1 MTLAALIETH
11 GYWVLAVG
19 CFLEGETILVL
30 AGYAAYRG
38 YLNPVAVIAIASTA
52 GFAGD
57 QFFFWL
63 GRRHG
68 AALLSRWPA
77 LAKQAE
83 RVQRMLA
90 RYHEAVIIGMRF
102 AYGLRIAGPVL
113 MGTTSVPALR
123 FGVLNALGALLWAC
137 VVGGLGWVFGDVAET
152 VFSEIRRFEGWLL
165 LGLVLAGA
173 VAWWLGRRRRR

>member
-19 CFLEGETILVL
+19 CFLEGETVLLL

-38 YLNPVAVIAIASTA
+38 YLNPVTVIAIASAA

-57 QFFFWL
+57 QLYFWL

-68 AALLSRWPA
+68 TALLTRWPA
-77 LAKQAE
+77 LATKAD

-102 AYGLRIAGPVL
+102 AYGLRIAGPVM
-113 MGTTSVPALR
+113 MGTTSVPAVR
-123 FGVLNALGALLWAC
+123 FAAFNALGALLWAC
-137 VVGGLGWVFGDVAET
+137 VVGALGWLFGDVAET

-165 LGLVLAGA
+165 LGLVLAAA
-173 VAWWLGRRRRR
+173 VAWWFGRRGRR